1 MGLWL
6 LCERSLK
13 GDGGVMMILWYLS
26 LCLSILTS
34 DISTLFTIRIWNYP
48 CTIYIPVPS
57 RARKNRLALSRDIYA
72 LVSCQHDLTRPQRH
86 HTTSSAEQIRLHP
99 RQYILRT
106 DIPVPAFGGYFRD
119 PEE

>member
-6 LCERSLK
+6 LCERWLK

-26 LCLSILTS
+26 LSLSILTS
-34 DISTLFTIRIWNYP
+34 DLFTLFTIRIRNYP
-48 CTIYIPVPS
+48 CTIYISVPS
-57 RARKNRLALSRDIYA
+57 GTRKNRLALSRNIYA
-72 LVSCQHDLTRPQRH
+72 LVSCQRDLTRPQRH
-86 HTTSSAEQIRLHP
+86 HTTTSAEQIRLHP

-106 DIPVPAFGGYFRD
+106 NIPVPAFGGYFRD